1 MSNVITTLAN
11 WVGRNLFY
19 LFKFF
24 ANLSGGLI
32 AVFAVLM
39 IVFFLIFQFRF
50 ANKVMVDGI
59 KG

>member
-19 LFKFF
+19 LFHFF
-24 ANLSGGLI
+24 ENLSGGLI

-50 ANKVMVDGI
+50 AQKVMVDGI